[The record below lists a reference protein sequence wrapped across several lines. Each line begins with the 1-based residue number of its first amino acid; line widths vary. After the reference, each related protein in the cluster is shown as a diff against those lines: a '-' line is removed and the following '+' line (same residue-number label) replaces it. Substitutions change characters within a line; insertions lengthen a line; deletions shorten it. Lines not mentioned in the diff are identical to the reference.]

1 MNLFVFLQAA
11 IAFLIGISALYAVY
25 YTFNRY
31 ISRNMAITE
40 ANTSFATL
48 QVGVLLSAALMIS
61 AIVGPGLNA
70 IRFMNQSAFSY
81 LNLIYSIGYVILF
94 VVIGVLFTLLVIAGG
109 IFIFFQLTHVNEW
122 EELKRNNVATAMISA
137 ALIFGLALIMK
148 DHVAGICEAMIPYPE
163 IRSVH

>member
-11 IAFLIGISALYAVY
+11 IALLIGISSLYIVY
-25 YTFNRY
+25 YIFNRY
-31 ISRNMAITE
+31 ISRNMGIKD

-48 QVGVLLSAALMIS
+48 QVGVLLSTALMIS
-61 AIVGPGLNA
+61 SVVGPGLNA
-70 IRFMNQSAFSY
+70 IRFVNQSEITY
-81 LNLIYSIGYVILF
+81 MNILYSAGFVSLF
-94 VVIGVLFTLLVIAGG
+94 VIIGVLFTLLVIAGG

-122 EELKRNNVATAMISA
+122 EEMKRNNVATALISA
-137 ALIFGLALIMK
+137 ALILGLALIMK